1 MLDEKSDKGIFLG
14 YSTQSK
20 GYQVYS
26 LKTRKL
32 TISRDIGFDEEAS
45 YNWETDQVE
54 RKTISIL
61 ALPQQQ

>member
-14 YSTQSK
+14 SSTQSK

-61 ALPQQQ
+61 ALRQQQ